1 MKLTFNFK
9 WLTENC
15 GLLVP
20 ECCLALHNT
29 LEWTPLPGPSLSCLT
44 GERHT
49 ATPILVCLQTQC
61 CSSVWKGRL
70 LQPELEEESWDC

>member
-20 ECCLALHNT
+20 ECFPALHNT
-29 LEWTPLPGPSLSCLT
+29 FEWTPSLVLVCSVLT
-44 GERHT
+44 GGRHF

-61 CSSVWKGRL
+61 CSGVWKGIL
-70 LQPELEEESWDC
+70 ELEEESWDC